1 MLRDTDHI
9 PQFVSC
15 GDKTIAWARGGEG
28 ALVAL
33 LKGAAGLIKMD
44 GERVLKW
51 QARADTREL
60 ALFMSLGCES
70 ALSQTL
76 ITSTR
81 F

>member
-1 MLRDTDHI
+1 MDHI
-9 PQFVSC
+9 PQFVSR
-15 GDKTIAWARGGEG
+15 GDKTIAEARGGGGEG

-81 F
+81 I